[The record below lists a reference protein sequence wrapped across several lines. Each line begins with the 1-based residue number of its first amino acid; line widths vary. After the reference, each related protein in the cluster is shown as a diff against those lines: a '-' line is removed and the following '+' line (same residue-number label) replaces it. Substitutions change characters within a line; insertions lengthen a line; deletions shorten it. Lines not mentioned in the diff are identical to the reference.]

1 MKKAAPVPATIDEYI
16 AGFPKG
22 VQAVLRK
29 IRATIRAAA
38 PKAEESISY
47 RIPTYKIGKP
57 LVYFAGFKEHV
68 SIYPVTAPIKKQFE
82 KELAPYEMSTGT
94 VRFPLGEPVPYP
106 LIGRIVKFM
115 AREHQAKPKPKLNN
129 SGRRPQ

>member
-1 MKKAAPVPATIDEYI
+1 MKSEKLIPATIDDYI
-16 AGFPKG
+16 AGFPKD
-22 VQAVLRK
+22 VQSILEK

-47 RIPTYKIGKP
+47 RIPAYRMGKP

-68 SIYPVTAPIKKQFE
+68 SLYPVTAPIKKKFE
-82 KELAPYEMSTGT
+82 KELSPYEMSTGT
-94 VRFPLGEPVPYP
+94 VRFPLDEPVPYP

-115 AREHQAKPKPKLNN
+115 VQEHQAKLKVKKK
-129 SGRRPQ
+129 

>member
-1 MKKAAPVPATIDEYI
+1 MKKATPVPATVDEYI
-16 AGFPKG
+16 AGFPKD
-22 VQAVLRK
+22 VQAVLGK

-47 RIPTYKIGKP
+47 RIPAYKMVRP

-68 SIYPVTAPIKKQFE
+68 SLYPVTAPIKKKFE
-82 KELAPYEMSTGT
+82 KELSPYEMSTGT
-94 VRFPLGEPVPYP
+94 VRFPLGEPIPYP

-115 AREHQAKPKPKLNN
+115 VQENQAKLKVTRK
-129 SGRRPQ
+129 